1 MRLSFLFE
9 NTHISGKNRSAL
21 ALADALV
28 GRGDEVRLVTADDPL
43 TWRGSRAEW
52 IYLDDLQTWTDDR
65 IIRAEDVP
73 LVVEDEL
80 FRERIPRENEPP
92 RVLVAGTGVDDAY
105 GAVAHARWFHQI
117 VELVRVAP
125 WAPSREEPLDSV
137 QEFHVALNTK
147 EMTRLVHSCDVA
159 VFPGRLTLTALEAM
173 ASGLPSVG
181 VDPSHRNDAVELG
194 EKLIEVLEDEERRSS
209 ERRRGRELAQQ
220 YRVENALAKLLG

>member
-1 MRLSFLFE
+1 MRLSFLFA

-28 GRGDEVRLVTADDPL
+28 ARGDEVRLVTADDPL
-43 TWRGSRAEW
+43 TWRGARAEW
-52 IYLDDLQTWTDDR
+52 VYIDDLQTWTDDR
-65 IIRAEDVP
+65 VIRAEEVP
-73 LVVEDEL
+73 LVVEDEF

-92 RVLVAGTGVDDAY
+92 RVLVAGTRVEDAY
-105 GAVAHARWFHQI
+105 GAVSHARWFHQTVDLI
-117 VELVRVAP
+117 RVAP

-173 ASGLPSVG
+173 ASGLPCVG
-181 VDPSHRNDAVELG
+181 VDASHRNDAVELG
-194 EKLIEVLEDEERRSS
+194 EKLIDVLEDEERRVS
-209 ERRRGRELAQQ
+209 ERQRGRELAQQ
-220 YRVENALAKLLG
+220 HRIEQALARLLG